1 MNTLLLIQSLA
12 LVNAVIVALLVIV
25 NQPQADPAFGS
36 KDSFVRTRRGFDETL
51 HRATIFFSV
60 TMVALVIALHIVQ

>member
-60 TMVALVIALHIVQ
+60 TMVALVILLHIVQ